1 VRLLLLLLALLG
13 VFAGQPA
20 VRAAEPAS
28 AAPAAELSIRD
39 ALVLG
44 FVEGITEFLP
54 VSSTGHLIIAN
65 QLLGLNSEANLVDAA
80 GRTIWYK
87 RPTEQQPMGV
97 PMTVKLAADS
107 YVVIIQFGA
116 IAAVALLYWREFRSM
131 ARGLSGTDPV
141 GLRLVKNLLIAFLPA
156 AVVGLLL
163 HDWIEQ
169 HLFSIGAVVAAQV
182 AGAIFMLYAERRQL
196 RRVAKGGGRRQLTDL
211 GPRDAAMIGA
221 LQCVSL
227 WPGTSRSMMAIVG
240 GYFADLEARQ
250 AAEFSFLLGFITLAA
265 ATAYKS
271 LQSGP
276 AMIAAFGWSHVLLG
290 ALVAAVAAALA
301 VRGLVGFLNKFGL
314 GLFAVYRLILALV
327 LAIWFLI

>member
-1 VRLLLLLLALLG
+1 MRLLILLPAILGLA
-13 VFAGQPA
+13 AAQPA
-20 VRAAEPAS
+20 VRAAEPA
-28 AAPAAELSIRD
+28 ATPAAELSIRD
-39 ALVLG
+39 AIVLG

-65 QLLGLNSEANLVDAA
+65 QLLGLNSEANLTDAA

-87 RPTEQQPMGV
+87 RPTDQAPTGV

-131 ARGLSGTDPV
+131 ARGLAGTDPA
-141 GLRLVKNLLIAFLPA
+141 GLRLVRNLLIAFTPA

-163 HDWIEQ
+163 HDWIEL
-169 HLFSIGAVVAAQV
+169 HLFSIGAVIAAQV
-182 AGAIFMLYAERRQL
+182 AGAIFMLYAERRQIQ
-196 RRVAKGGGRRQLTDL
+196 RAAKGGGRRQLADL

-250 AAEFSFLLGFITLAA
+250 AAEFSFLLGFVTLAA

-290 ALVAAVAAALA
+290 AVVAAVAAAVA
-301 VRGLVGFLNKFGL
+301 VRSLVGFLNKFGL
-314 GLFAVYRLILALV
+314 GLFAVYRLVLALV
-327 LAIWFLI
+327 LSIWFFT

>member
-1 VRLLLLLLALLG
+1 MRLLILLLALVSG
-13 VFAGQPA
+13 AAGQPA
-20 VRAAEPAS
+20 ARAAEPAS
-28 AAPAAELSIRD
+28 VAPAAELSIRD
-39 ALVLG
+39 AIVLG
-44 FVEGITEFLP
+44 FIEGVTEFLP

-65 QLLGLNSEANLVDAA
+65 QILGLNSESNLADAA

-87 RPTEQQPMGV
+87 RPTEKEPGV
-97 PMTVKLAADS
+97 PMTVKLAADA

-116 IAAVALLYWREFRSM
+116 IAAVALLYWRAFRSM
-131 ARGLSGTDPV
+131 ARGLTGADPA
-141 GLRLVKNLLIAFLPA
+141 GLRLVKNLLIAFMPA
-156 AVVGLLL
+156 AVVGLLF
-163 HDWIEQ
+163 HDWIER

-182 AGAIFMLYAERRQL
+182 AGAIFMLYAERRQIQ
-196 RRVAKGGGRRQLTDL
+196 RAAKGGGRRQLADL

-250 AAEFSFLLGFITLAA
+250 AAEFSFLLGFVTLTA

-290 ALVAAVAAALA
+290 ALVAAGAAALA
-301 VRGLVGFLNKFGL
+301 VRSFVGFLNKFGL
-314 GLFAVYRLILALV
+314 GLFVVYRLILALV